1 MINNFDLYD
10 LYAVFITIR
19 KYPALDKNDI
29 VLRNVLKVLSQD
41 NAEPNQIRKAIAG
54 IEGIDKEIWK
64 FSFTNNEYI
73 CIRLIKD
80 IRIYKMLAEICQFMF
95 NLYEQKRYDILEDAA
110 DSVHNLPKELAEHHF
125 TLPEYYREVYIEPFR
140 RKWDRNFLKGFI

>member
-29 VLRNVLKVLSQD
+29 ILRNVLKVLSQD

-73 CIRLIKD
+73 CIRLVKD
-80 IRIYKMLAEICQFMF
+80 IRIYNMLAEICQFMF
-95 NLYEQKRYDILEDAA
+95 NLYEQKRYDILKDAA
-110 DSVHNLPKELAEHHF
+110 DNYGQLGRIF
-125 TLPEYYREVYIEPFR
+125 
-140 RKWDRNFLKGFI
+140 